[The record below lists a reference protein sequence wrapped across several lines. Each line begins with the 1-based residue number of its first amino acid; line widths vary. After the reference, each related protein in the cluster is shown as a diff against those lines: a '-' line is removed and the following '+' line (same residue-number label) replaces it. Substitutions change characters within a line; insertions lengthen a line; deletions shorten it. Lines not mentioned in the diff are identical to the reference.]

1 MTSLATPYAPGYPRD
16 LIDKEYP
23 SFDITTMPRMANLT
37 ERVEIIHNT
46 EEEDIIK
53 IIPDKTDLHWI
64 GSAIKRLN
72 YLTNLPD
79 NWCSPNALPIN
90 RKIAIGLLELISM
103 IITSEMP
110 EPFIGPMENGSLQI
124 SWHTNG
130 VDLEIEFQTPEII
143 SVYYEKGGDFEEWE
157 TEVLGDLTKLKN
169 KIDQLT

>member
-1 MTSLATPYAPGYPRD
+1 MTSGAIPYTPYYPRD
-16 LIDKEYP
+16 LIDKEYQA
-23 SFDITTMPRMANLT
+23 FDISTMPRMPNLT
-37 ERVEIIHNT
+37 ERVEIINNT
-46 EEEDIIK
+46 EVEDIIK
-53 IIPDKTDLHWI
+53 IIPDKTNLGWI
-64 GSAIKRLN
+64 GSAIERLN

-143 SVYYEKGGDFEEWE
+143 SVYYEKDGDFEEWE
-157 TEVLGDLTKLKN
+157 TTVLNDLDRLKS
-169 KIDQLT
+169 KIDQLS